1 MSVYST
7 IPLPRP
13 RRTAHNLSHNVDTS
27 CNIGELIV
35 TARPI
40 ECVPGD
46 TIDVSSVDTV
56 DLMPLVKPFKGDL
69 WFESWAF
76 FVSNDMLY
84 KAKDSGKFTDILV
97 SAQNPKEALSLP
109 SISVSSGSIA
119 IGTGTYWD
127 YLGLPVGVGNSIS
140 LLKINAYPLRAVY
153 KIFDDYF
160 RDENLQTERFG
171 STNDGWAN
179 GLKVQY
185 VNYKKDRFTSAFT
198 SEQKGNPITFNLGT
212 TAPLTINSKF
222 VHNNTQGVLQGD
234 AQLTLTSNSTANV
247 IAMSKPQS
255 GTATV
260 LSSGTVDIVSTGTAD
275 LSSAASITINDLRLA
290 NKLQKWEERLQLAG
304 SRPKEYLLANYGI
317 CPNDETLQ
325 RPVLIGHI
333 KTPVIVD
340 SVVQNLPTDG
350 VKAASKYG
358 NGVSVSSTHF
368 GKWLCK
374 EFGWIIKL
382 SCLRPKSNYTQGIH
396 RSMIKTTVYDYF
408 NPIFENLGQQEII
421 NAELYAQNTSDDKS
435 VWGFTDRYNEY
446 RHLESMTTG
455 ALRSQNGLQPWV
467 MNRKFGELPTLSESF
482 IQVNPSEYDYLFN
495 FEHSATVPQAIVHCT
510 NLIKAIRPISKYAYP
525 SL

>member
-13 RRTAHNLSHNVDTS
+13 RRTAHNLTHNVDTT
-27 CNIGELIV
+27 CNIGELII

-46 TIDVSSVDTV
+46 TIDISSVDTV

-69 WFESWAF
+69 WFESWTF
-76 FVSNDMLY
+76 FVTNDMVY
-84 KAKDSGKFTDILV
+84 KPSDSGKFTDILV
-97 SAQNPKEALSLP
+97 SAQNPKEALPLPLSLRQN
-109 SISVSSGSIA
+109 SDNLIGS
-119 IGTGTYWD
+119 YWD
-127 YLGLPVGVGNSIS
+127 YMGLPVGVGTSASRIG
-140 LLKINAYPLRAVY
+140 ITRYPFRAIY
-153 KIFDDYF
+153 KIYDEYF
-160 RDENLQTERFG
+160 RDENLQSEIFG
-171 STNDGWAN
+171 GNSTGTPDD
-179 GLKVQY
+179 LHLVY
-185 VNYKKDRFTSAFT
+185 VNYKKDRFTSAFR
-198 SEQKGNPITFNLGT
+198 SEQKGNPITLSIGT
-212 TAPLTINSKF
+212 SAPVNITTK
-222 VHNNTQGVLQGD
+222 VNNTSVTIGSNAEGLLTTDPLQY
-234 AQLTLTSNSTANV
+234 
-247 IAMSKPQS
+247 
-255 GTATV
+255 GTI
-260 LSSGTVDIVSTGTAD
+260 SFNGTAD
-275 LSSAASITINDLRLA
+275 LSSASAITINDLRLA

-350 VKAASKYG
+350 IKAATKYG

-396 RSMIKTTVYDYF
+396 RSMIKSTVYDFF
-408 NPIFENLGQQEII
+408 NPIFENLGQQEIL
-421 NAELYAQNTSDDKS
+421 NAEIYAQNTSADKN

-455 ALRSQNGLQPWV
+455 ALRSENGLQPWV

-495 FEHSATVPQAIVHCT
+495 FTHSSTVPQAIVHCT
-510 NLIKAIRPISKYAYP
+510 NLIKAIRPISKYAHP